1 MKLKDKKIM
10 SNKDSTETGELV
22 WTKKFKPKHL
32 KVGTE
37 VKRRDGFKT
46 SIEYIDADGPVTHGG
61 GRSNRR
67 CHFPDG
73 SHFFGESEFDIV
85 EILKAKKPK
94 TKKPLDL
101 RTAVVGSRITMS
113 DGEKYKLKVV
123 RIDGSS
129 NTGLKFGGGVGWY
142 HNTTGERLSNLEE
155 RIISLKPPKNKS
167 KGEQPL

>member
-46 SIEYIDADGPVTHGG
+46 SIEYIDADGPVTHGAG
-61 GRSNRR
+61 HSDRR
-67 CHFPDG
+67 CHRHDG

-101 RTAVVGSRITMS
+101 RTAVVGSRITFSSGQKAVVDGVGFDGS
-113 DGEKYKLKVV
+113 DATFIAHDHLEVKAGWYCNISGERVGDADAPHIIKLKQ
-123 RIDGSS
+123 
-129 NTGLKFGGGVGWY
+129 
-142 HNTTGERLSNLEE
+142 
-155 RIISLKPPKNKS
+155 PKTDS
-167 KGEQPL
+167 E